1 MSSHDTNSNRF
12 GWICVAVTG
21 VWGTLWACTAIFGG
35 FRWQAAWAVASVVLA
50 GVAIAVLL
58 KRERKQRRRRLQTD
72 TLHYPAHEQNIEK
85 RRSWRHDPYSN
96 RWSQIIYG
104 HCGLVIGSSLAT
116 ALFGGFWWMAALVG
130 TTVAYVSVALWHEKV
145 SRRHRRQLRR

>member
-12 GWICVAVTG
+12 GWICVGVTG
-21 VWGTLWACTAIFGG
+21 VWSTLWACTAIFGG

-72 TLHYPAHEQNIEK
+72 TLQHPAHRQNIEK
-85 RRSWRHDPYSN
+85 RKSWHHDPHSD
-96 RWSQIIYG
+96 RWSQISLG
-104 HCGLVIGSSLAT
+104 FVGLTLGSAVPAAIIGGVRGYAAWFVVVVSWAG
-116 ALFGGFWWMAALVG
+116 LFVWRARVWRQ
-130 TTVAYVSVALWHEKV
+130 YV
-145 SRRHRRQLRR
+145 